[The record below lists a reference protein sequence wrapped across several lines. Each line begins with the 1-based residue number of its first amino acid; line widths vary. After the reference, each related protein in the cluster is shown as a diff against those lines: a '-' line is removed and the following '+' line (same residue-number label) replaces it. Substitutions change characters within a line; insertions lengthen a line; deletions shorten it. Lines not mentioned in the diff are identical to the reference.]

1 MSRPDSV
8 LFTEQH
14 SCEVDSCGNIIV
26 VSCELQR
33 QLDRYCYQF
42 EVDSCGNIIVVSCEL
57 QRQLDRYCYQFE
69 VDSCGILLLFL
80 VNYSGS

>member
-1 MSRPDSV
+1 MVILLLFLVNYSGSQTDTVTSVSGPDSV

-33 QLDRYCYQF
+33 QLDRYCYQCVWTRF
-42 EVDSCGNIIVVSCEL
+42 S
-57 QRQLDRYCYQFE
+57 
-69 VDSCGILLLFL
+69 L
-80 VNYSGS
+80 VYRTTFM